1 MPYDPRLTAP
11 MRAELTQAG
20 FRELRTPDEVDRAVS
35 EAEGPLLVVVNSIC
49 GCAAGIAR
57 PGIVM
62 SLSHPNAPPTRT
74 TVFAGG
80 DIEAT
85 ARARSYFGG
94 NPPSSPQV
102 AILAGGKLRFLL
114 QRHEIEGKTAAE
126 VAARLTAAYESLGA
140 ALEAPKAAS

>member
-1 MPYDPRLTAP
+1 MPYDPMLTAP
-11 MRAELTQAG
+11 MRTELTQAG
-20 FRELRTPDEVDRAVS
+20 FRELRTPDEVDSAVS
-35 EAEGPLLVVVNSIC
+35 ATRGPLLIVVNSIC

-62 SLSHPNAPPTRT
+62 SLSHPKAPTART
-74 TVFAGG
+74 TVFAGQ

-102 AILAGGKLRFLL
+102 AILADGELRFLL
-114 QRHEIEGKTAAE
+114 QRHEIEGRTAAQ
-126 VAARLTAAYESLGA
+126 VAARLAAAYQELPQQA
-140 ALEAPKAAS
+140 